1 MSRKKKELSPSE
13 QWKWDIMDVE
23 VTDNSKDRVEL
34 YFYWNIFP
42 KKNSKRVFWH
52 TVLPSENYMKRHK
65 IMADKLSGIDW
76 KLEYFPCKILI
87 YSIAW
92 NKMKWD
98 VDNMATSL
106 FDLFTDVGLIPDD
119 NKFVVSELFAKNVG
133 YIRNCPI
140 TRVIIT
146 NSNDWMW
153 DEDEDHKS
161 KDLKKCKNY
170 LSNY

>member
-1 MSRKKKELSPSE
+1 MPKKKKEISPSE
-13 QWKWDIMDVE
+13 QWKRDVMDVE
-23 VTDNSKDRVEL
+23 VVDNSKDRVEL

-42 KKNSKRVFWH
+42 KKNSKRVFGH
-52 TVLPSENYMKRHK
+52 TILPSENYISRHK
-65 IMADKLSGIDW
+65 IMTDKLSGIDR

-119 NKFVVSELFAKNVG
+119 NKFVVSELFVKNVG
-133 YIRNCPI
+133 YVRNCPI

-146 NSNDWMW
+146 NSNAFMW
-153 DEDEDHKS
+153 DENEDHKS
-161 KDLKKCKNY
+161 KNLKEFKFY
-170 LSNY
+170 LS

>member
-1 MSRKKKELSPSE
+1 
-13 QWKWDIMDVE
+13 MDVE
-23 VTDNSKDRVEL
+23 VTDNSKYRIEL

-76 KLEYFPCKILI
+76 KLEYFPCKIFI

-106 FDLFTDVGLIPDD
+106 FDLFTDVGIIPDD
-119 NKFVVSELFAKNVG
+119 NKFVVSELFIKNVG
-133 YIRNCPI
+133 YVRNCPI

-146 NSNDWMW
+146 NSNDLMW
-153 DEDEDHKS
+153 DENEDHKS
-161 KDLKKCKNY
+161 KDLKDFKFY
-170 LSNY
+170 LS

>member
-1 MSRKKKELSPSE
+1 MRKGEKLCPP
-13 QWKWDIMDVE
+13 IA
-23 VTDNSKDRVEL
+23 
-34 YFYWNIFP
+34 P

-65 IMADKLSGIDW
+65 IMADKLSGIDR

-106 FDLFTDVGLIPDD
+106 FDLFTDVWLIPDD
-119 NKFVVSELFAKNVG
+119 NKFVVSELYARNVG

-146 NSNDWMW
+146 NSNVGLAD
-153 DEDEDHKS
+153 DNNDHKE
-161 KDLKKCKNY
+161 KDLKKYKDY
-170 LSNY
+170 LFYL